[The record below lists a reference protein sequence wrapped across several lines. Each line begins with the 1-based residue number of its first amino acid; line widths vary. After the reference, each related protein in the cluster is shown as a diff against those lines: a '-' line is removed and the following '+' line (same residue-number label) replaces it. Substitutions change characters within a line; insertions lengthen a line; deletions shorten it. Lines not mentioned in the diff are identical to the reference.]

1 MMFLASKPKS
11 CFVIT
16 FALKRFYVKI
26 RLSLKRFFMF
36 KLRILYFYV
45 CFVFIYFLCFF
56 SFVFRLTLYCQ
67 NLVVR
72 FVICC
77 WFYNSISFT
86 FHKMLRN
93 TTTTTTGGWVPRGSA
108 GGTVFLLIVYDS
120 GVCVSVCVCDL
131 LLTFSFSCH
140 ISAQKGTIFDKILM
154 FNSFSVYFFFA
165 FRFAACSDRVC
176 VD

>member
-1 MMFLASKPKS
+1 MLKYVFLLKGSLCS
-11 CFVIT
+11 NWEYSTFT
-16 FALKRFYVKI
+16 FALF
-26 RLSLKRFFMF
+26 L
-36 KLRILYFYV
+36 
-45 CFVFIYFLCFF
+45 FISSVFF